1 MADPTAEALLAE
13 IAANPDDDAPRL
25 VYADLLAVRS
35 DPRGEFIHVQ
45 IRGKAAYDAALQDRE
60 SALLRVH
67 KQDWMAEA
75 GIVGALSNFFRG
87 FPSSLIGS
95 AESILESREALRSQ
109 PITSLSIL
117 SKFER
122 LDEVMK
128 LPALARIRELTLS
141 GVLGSY
147 GRKTPIPRELLE
159 SVVRSP
165 YLTGLR
171 QLTLQE
177 SSIDVFTGLQLAEAA
192 WLPALEELSI
202 TGCEVPIYILGPH
215 LPRVHRLVLPKCRI
229 AETGAGV
236 MSESMRALRDLY
248 MPENYIKSVGLTS
261 LARSS
266 SFASI
271 SRLDVSH
278 NGIDDDGAIAI
289 AESPHAIGLRSL
301 VLTGNSIGPEG
312 TIALANSPYLAGLVH
327 LDLCDNLV
335 DHTGLDALVASTR
348 LPALQRLG
356 LSRNSLGTGVYES
369 FESDEYSGSNEVQL
383 SSAQIAARFTRPIKI
398 D

>member
-1 MADPTAEALLAE
+1 M
-13 IAANPDDDAPRL
+13 
-25 VYADLLAVRS
+25 VYADVLVERG
-35 DPRGEFIHVQ
+35 DPRGELIQVQ
-45 IRGKAAYDAALQDRE
+45 IRGKGAYDQALQDRE
-60 SALLRVH
+60 RQLMRVH
-67 KQDWMAEA
+67 QQQWMTEA
-75 GIVGALSNFFRG
+75 GISGALTNFFRG

-95 AESILESREALRSQ
+95 ADAILASREALRVQ

-117 SKFER
+117 SKFEG
-122 LDEVMK
+122 LDEVMQ
-128 LPALARIRELTLS
+128 LPGLGRVRELTLS
-141 GVLGSY
+141 GVLGGY
-147 GRKTPIPRELLE
+147 GRKFSIPRKLFE

-165 YLTGLR
+165 NLTGLR

-177 SSIDVFTGLQLAEAA
+177 NCLDEVTARLLAEAT
-192 WLPALEELSI
+192 WLPALEELIVTSN
-202 TGCEVPIYILGPH
+202 EVPIATLARH
-215 LPRVHRLVLPKCRI
+215 LPAVHRLVLSRCRI
-229 AETGAGV
+229 DTAGAEA
-236 MSESMRALRDLY
+236 MAESMHALRDVY
-248 MPENYIKSVGLTS
+248 MPENHIKSVGLAA
-261 LARSS
+261 LARTP